1 MLFLK
6 EHLNGL
12 YEWPQDRERSV
23 YNGDASRRAFNRYNG
38 RQVLFIINLIMD
50 SNNFHS
56 IDEGKRLERLIIN
69 QLPFNSSSELTVYN
83 WLRKEI
89 VTD

>member
-1 MLFLK
+1 MLFSK
-6 EHLNGL
+6 EHLNGH
-12 YEWPQDRERSV
+12 YEWPEDRERSV
-23 YNGDASRRAFNRYNG
+23 YNGDASRRIFNRYNG

-50 SNNFHS
+50 RCNTHS

-69 QLPFNSSSELTVYN
+69 QLPSNSSSELTVYN